1 MDGGGIPF
9 FDVLFAPGMEL
20 KTTNLKECVCIPWHD
35 TRSCS
40 HNAPGMSHGF
50 EITDVISVCV
60 SLLCVQM
67 LYVVLF
73 LREEAGMAI
82 ALKDVRIDLRTNFSQ
97 KSLLERAAELK
108 HTSLSS
114 YILSTSLKQAHLDL
128 AENETLI
135 LSNQD
140 RDLVMDLLDN
150 PPEPNEALKGLFK

>member
-1 MDGGGIPF
+1 
-9 FDVLFAPGMEL
+9 
-20 KTTNLKECVCIPWHD
+20 
-35 TRSCS
+35 
-40 HNAPGMSHGF
+40 
-50 EITDVISVCV
+50 
-60 SLLCVQM
+60 
-67 LYVVLF
+67 
-73 LREEAGMAI
+73 MAI